1 VIFREL
7 QLDGPRLIEL
17 ERHEDDRGFFARTF
31 CRAELAAAGI
41 DFPVAQANL
50 SFNRRPGTLRG
61 MHYQTAPCE
70 EAKIVRCVRGAIH
83 DVIVDVRPDS
93 PTVGEHVVAEL
104 TADNRL
110 ALYVPPGFA
119 HGFQSLEPDTDVCYL
134 MSSAYA
140 PEHAAGF
147 RYDDPEVG
155 IRWPLNV
162 ATISEKDRGLP
173 AFRERSF
180 RGRAR

>member
-1 VIFREL
+1 MILREL
-7 QLDGPRLIEL
+7 QLADAYLIEI

-31 CRAELAAAGI
+31 CREELAAAGI
-41 DFPVAQANL
+41 EFSVAQANL
-50 SFNRRPGTLRG
+50 SSNRRPGTLRG

-83 DVIVDVRPDS
+83 DVIVDLRPGS
-93 PTVGEHVVAEL
+93 ATLGRHAVAEL

-119 HGFQSLEPDTDVCYL
+119 HGFQSLEPESDVHYL
-134 MSSAYA
+134 MSTPYA

-147 RYDDPEVG
+147 RYDDPDVG
-155 IRWPLNV
+155 ILWPLP
-162 ATISEKDRGLP
+162 ATTVSEKDRALP
-173 AFRERSF
+173 SFRER
-180 RGRAR
+180 AR